1 MKKMLQKIIV
11 YSYLFIFYFLAFGIA
26 GNIELDRPVPI
37 WSIILFILSGIS
49 IIQVSKNGG
58 YEK

>member
-1 MKKMLQKIIV
+1 MKRLLQKIII
-11 YSYLFIFYFLAFGIA
+11 YSYLFIFMFLALGIA

-58 YEK
+58 YER